1 MGRVLRCKEILPKIK
16 VEINLY
22 ATDFCHCFVL
32 QHWFCWSLFF
42 SQHWCHYFTVIVL
55 LAVFRNPNVIGLI
68 PSKLVSLVVVWAT
81 LVLLVLFNTGG
92 FGRFFC
98 IKGVIDCFLHHWRC
112 WCFLYNTDVVGHFSF
127 GTAVVGCFLQHFCFG
142 RPRPAPPSLSLS
154 AEIQRPAKQLL
165 CPSLTPSR
173 FSVSPSSNK
182 QQLNK
187 HQQHRCFVRTSRHPR
202 FCPKFPWFCYCGLLS
217 SSHHECQREHGHAK
231 TSPKTG
237 TCFTS

>member
-1 MGRVLRCKEILPKIK
+1 MQQTFVIVLSC
-16 VEINLY
+16 NTGF
-22 ATDFCHCFVL
+22 AGHCFFRNTGVL
-32 QHWFCWSLFF
+32 G
-42 SQHWCHYFTVIVL
+42 HYFTVIVL
-55 LAVFRNPNVIGLI
+55 LAVFRKTYVIGLI
-68 PSKLVSLVVVWAT
+68 PSKLVSCVVVLAT

-173 FSVSPSSNK
+173 FSVSLSSNN

-187 HQQHRCFVRTSRHPR
+187 HQQHSCFVRTSRHPR
-202 FCPKFPWFCYCGLLS
+202 FCPKFP
-217 SSHHECQREHGHAK
+217 
-231 TSPKTG
+231 
-237 TCFTS
+237 